1 MDTAFAYVI
10 SASILCFGLW
20 IVAAADNGS
29 GLFLVWLVVGL
40 LTVAVGG
47 MSLHGEI
54 RNRTT
59 AAKQ

>member
-10 SASILCFGLW
+10 SASILCFGFW

>member
-10 SASILCFGLW
+10 SASILCFGFW
-20 IVAAADNGS
+20 TVAAADNGS

-40 LTVAVGG
+40 MTVAVGG
-47 MSLHGEI
+47 MSLHSEI